1 MSIEKLK
8 EDINNINGFTS
19 DFFNKLNVLNNRVS
33 ESVTK
38 LDNIIRIEKE
48 NDKFLSSLESGLSDT
63 ELNNISDNLRKHQ
76 QAITEKQ
83 KDYLTVIEKN
93 SGNIAKI
100 KKILS
105 EKQDKIKQIQTAMEN
120 LETSI
125 SLVKV

>member
-8 EDINNINGFTS
+8 EDISNINTFTS
-19 DFFNKLNVLNNRVS
+19 DFFNKLNVLNGRVT
-33 ESVTK
+33 ESISK
-38 LDNIIRIEKE
+38 LDNIISIEKE
-48 NDKFLSSLESGLSDT
+48 NDKFLSSLESGLADT
-63 ELNNISDNLRKHQ
+63 ELNSIEDNLKKHQ

-105 EKQDKIKQIQTAMEN
+105 EKQDKIKQIQKAMEN

-125 SLVKV
+125 SLVKI

>member
-8 EDINNINGFTS
+8 EDINNINGFTT
-19 DFFNKLNVLNNRVS
+19 DFFNKLNVLNSRVT
-33 ESVTK
+33 ESITK
-38 LDNIIRIEKE
+38 LDNIIKIEKE

-63 ELNNISDNLRKHQ
+63 ELNSIEDNLKKHQ
-76 QAITEKQ
+76 QSITEKQ

-105 EKQDKIKQIQTAMEN
+105 DKQDKIKQIQKAMEN

-125 SLVKV
+125 SLVKI

>member
-33 ESVTK
+33 ESITK
-38 LDNIIRIEKE
+38 LDNIISIEKE

-63 ELNNISDNLRKHQ
+63 ELNNISDNLKKHQ

-105 EKQDKIKQIQTAMEN
+105 EKKDKIKQIQTAMEN